1 MKKTKKDVV
10 KDTDFANTIFRI
22 RTERD
27 LTQKKLADK
36 LNISDKTISKWEK
49 GDSVPDLI
57 NIQNICNE
65 LEVSPSSIVNSK
77 RTFKD
82 RINFIKRKIGTFF
95 NYCLNNIFLIFFSVA
110 FILLLVYFLNN
121 YNTVKVYSIK
131 YVSDNISITNGYFF
145 KTKVV
150 NILDINDIT
159 LNKLE
164 YEPVEIKLELY
175 TYYNGDKYMIYEA
188 NDLKN
193 IYIEESKNY
202 SDILT
207 SDAIN
212 SMKNNLYLDIIT
224 KDKDGKTYTYGSTLT
239 LTDKFSNNKLSYKN
253 YLKNQDY
260 DNSYLT
266 YINEA
271 TSYENTKPDIH
282 KVADIADKSVSSENK
297 LSNLGYEYNETS
309 KKYTKIDS
317 EGGTIEYMPTISQL
331 KYVKENDNLV
341 YNLTYYIDSNRIE
354 FNIFNTNNAT
364 FIMCSKYLVDKNKN
378 KCSIGDCEKYFNE
391 IDYILSVY
399 QAINNTP

>member
-77 RTFKD
+77 RTLKD

-131 YVSDNISITNGYFF
+131 YESDNISITNGYFF

-159 LNKLE
+159 LNKLD

-224 KDKDGKTYTYGSTLT
+224 KDKDGKTYTYESTLT

-271 TSYENTKPDIH
+271 TSYENTKSDIH

-331 KYVKENDNLV
+331 KYTKVKDDLSYEIYYHIDVNKITFRIYKDN
-341 YNLTYYIDSNRIE
+341 YYYLSMDYYTKLDKVQCIIGN
-354 FNIFNTNNAT
+354 
-364 FIMCSKYLVDKNKN
+364 CGKYM
-378 KCSIGDCEKYFNE
+378 NE
-391 IDYILSVY
+391 INYILSEY
-399 QAINNTP
+399 SQITNTP

>member
-77 RTFKD
+77 RTLKD

-131 YVSDNISITNGYFF
+131 YESDNISITNGYFF

-224 KDKDGKTYTYGSTLT
+224 KDKDGKTYTYESTLT

-271 TSYENTKPDIH
+271 TSYENTKSDIH
-282 KVADIADKSVSSENK
+282 KEADIADKSVSSENK

-331 KYVKENDNLV
+331 KYTKVKDDLNYDL
-341 YNLTYYIDSNRIE
+341 YYQIDVKRMWFKIFKGNNYHLLIN
-354 FNIFNTNNAT
+354 FNVDTNQMKCLIGN
-364 FIMCSKYLVDKNKN
+364 CGKYM
-378 KCSIGDCEKYFNE
+378 NE
-391 IDYILSVY
+391 INYILSEY
-399 QAINNTP
+399 SQITNTP

>member
-77 RTFKD
+77 RTLKD

-131 YVSDNISITNGYFF
+131 YESDNISITNGYFF

-224 KDKDGKTYTYGSTLT
+224 KDKDGKTYTYESTLT

-271 TSYENTKPDIH
+271 TSYENTKHDIH

-331 KYVKENDNLV
+331 KYTKVKDDLNYDL
-341 YNLTYYIDSNRIE
+341 YYQIDVKRMWFKIFKGNNYHLLIN
-354 FNIFNTNNAT
+354 FNVDTNQMKCLIGN
-364 FIMCSKYLVDKNKN
+364 CGKYM
-378 KCSIGDCEKYFNE
+378 NE
-391 IDYILSVY
+391 INYILSEY
-399 QAINNTP
+399 IQITNTP

>member
-77 RTFKD
+77 RTLKD

-131 YVSDNISITNGYFF
+131 YESDNISITNGYFF

-224 KDKDGKTYTYGSTLT
+224 KDKDGKTYTYESTLT
-239 LTDKFSNNKLSYKN
+239 LINKFSNNKVSYKN

-271 TSYENTKPDIH
+271 TSYENTKHDIH
-282 KVADIADKSVSSENK
+282 KVADIADKSVSIENK
-297 LSNLGYEYNETS
+297 LINLGYEYNETS

-331 KYVKENDNLV
+331 KYTKVKDDLSYKVV
-341 YNLTYYIDSNRIE
+341 YQIDVNRIE
-354 FNIFNTNNAT
+354 YKVIDKTETIMAMQYFGNNYYCK
-364 FIMCSKYLVDKNKN
+364 IGNCGKYM
-378 KCSIGDCEKYFNE
+378 NE
-391 IDYILSVY
+391 INYILSEY
-399 QAINNTP
+399 SQITDTP

>member
-1 MKKTKKDVV
+1 M

-77 RTFKD
+77 RTLKD

-131 YVSDNISITNGYFF
+131 YESDNISITNGYFF

-175 TYYNGDKYMIYEA
+175 T
-188 NDLKN
+188 
-193 IYIEESKNY
+193 
-202 SDILT
+202 
-207 SDAIN
+207 
-212 SMKNNLYLDIIT
+212 
-224 KDKDGKTYTYGSTLT
+224 
-239 LTDKFSNNKLSYKN
+239 
-253 YLKNQDY
+253 
-260 DNSYLT
+260 
-266 YINEA
+266 
-271 TSYENTKPDIH
+271 
-282 KVADIADKSVSSENK
+282 
-297 LSNLGYEYNETS
+297 
-309 KKYTKIDS
+309 
-317 EGGTIEYMPTISQL
+317 
-331 KYVKENDNLV
+331 
-341 YNLTYYIDSNRIE
+341 
-354 FNIFNTNNAT
+354 
-364 FIMCSKYLVDKNKN
+364 
-378 KCSIGDCEKYFNE
+378 
-391 IDYILSVY
+391 
-399 QAINNTP
+399 

>member
-65 LEVSPSSIVNSK
+65 LEVSLSSIVNSK
-77 RTFKD
+77 RTLKD

-131 YVSDNISITNGYFF
+131 YESDNISITNGYFF

-159 LNKLE
+159 LNKLD

-224 KDKDGKTYTYGSTLT
+224 KDKDGKTYTYESTLT

-271 TSYENTKPDIH
+271 TSYENTKHDIH

-331 KYVKENDNLV
+331 KYTKVKDDLNYDL
-341 YNLTYYIDSNRIE
+341 YYQIDVKRMWFKIFKGNNYHLLIN
-354 FNIFNTNNAT
+354 FNVDTNQMKCLIGN
-364 FIMCSKYLVDKNKN
+364 CGKYM
-378 KCSIGDCEKYFNE
+378 NE
-391 IDYILSVY
+391 INYILSEY
-399 QAINNTP
+399 SQITNTP

>member
-77 RTFKD
+77 RKLKD

-131 YVSDNISITNGYFF
+131 YESDNISITNGYFF

-159 LNKLE
+159 LNKLD

-224 KDKDGKTYTYGSTLT
+224 KDKDGKTYTYESTLT

-271 TSYENTKPDIH
+271 TSYENTKSDIH

-331 KYVKENDNLV
+331 KYTKVKDDLSYEIYYHIDVNKITFRIYKDN
-341 YNLTYYIDSNRIE
+341 YYYLSMDYYTKLDKVQCIIGN
-354 FNIFNTNNAT
+354 
-364 FIMCSKYLVDKNKN
+364 CGKYM
-378 KCSIGDCEKYFNE
+378 NE
-391 IDYILSVY
+391 INYILSEY
-399 QAINNTP
+399 SQITNTP

>member
-77 RTFKD
+77 RTLKD

-131 YVSDNISITNGYFF
+131 YESDNISITNGYFF

-159 LNKLE
+159 LNKLD

-224 KDKDGKTYTYGSTLT
+224 KDKDGKTYTYESTLT
-239 LTDKFSNNKLSYKN
+239 LINKFSNNKVSYKN

-331 KYVKENDNLV
+331 KYTKVKDDLSYEIYYHIDVNKITFRIYKDN
-341 YNLTYYIDSNRIE
+341 YYYLSMDYYTKLDKVQCIIGN
-354 FNIFNTNNAT
+354 
-364 FIMCSKYLVDKNKN
+364 CGKYM
-378 KCSIGDCEKYFNE
+378 NE
-391 IDYILSVY
+391 INYILSEY
-399 QAINNTP
+399 SQITNTP

>member
-77 RTFKD
+77 RTLKD

-131 YVSDNISITNGYFF
+131 YESDNISITNGYFF

-224 KDKDGKTYTYGSTLT
+224 KDKDGKTYTYESTLT

-282 KVADIADKSVSSENK
+282 KVSDIADKSVSSENK

-317 EGGTIEYMPTISQL
+317 KGGTIEYMPTISQL

-378 KCSIGDCEKYFNE
+378 KCSIGDCKNYMNE
-391 IDYILSVY
+391 INYILSEY
-399 QAINNTP
+399 SQITNTP

>member
-77 RTFKD
+77 RTLKD

-131 YVSDNISITNGYFF
+131 YESDNISITNGYFF

-224 KDKDGKTYTYGSTLT
+224 KDKDGKTYTYESTLT

-282 KVADIADKSVSSENK
+282 KVADIADRSVSSENK

-331 KYVKENDNLV
+331 KYTKVKDDLSYEIYYHIDINKIMFRIYKDN
-341 YNLTYYIDSNRIE
+341 YYYLSVDYYTKLNKVKCIIGN
-354 FNIFNTNNAT
+354 
-364 FIMCSKYLVDKNKN
+364 CGKYM
-378 KCSIGDCEKYFNE
+378 NE
-391 IDYILSVY
+391 INYILSEY
-399 QAINNTP
+399 SQITNTP

>member
-77 RTFKD
+77 RTLKD

-131 YVSDNISITNGYFF
+131 YESDNISITNGYFF

-159 LNKLE
+159 LNKLD

-224 KDKDGKTYTYGSTLT
+224 KDKDGKTYTYESTLT

-271 TSYENTKPDIH
+271 TSYENTKHDIH

-331 KYVKENDNLV
+331 KYTKVKDDLSYEIYYHIDVNKITFRIYKDN
-341 YNLTYYIDSNRIE
+341 YYYLSMDYYTKLDKVQCIIGN
-354 FNIFNTNNAT
+354 
-364 FIMCSKYLVDKNKN
+364 CGKYM
-378 KCSIGDCEKYFNE
+378 NE
-391 IDYILSVY
+391 INYILSEY
-399 QAINNTP
+399 SQITNTP

>member
-77 RTFKD
+77 RTLKD

-131 YVSDNISITNGYFF
+131 YESDNISITNGYFF

-224 KDKDGKTYTYGSTLT
+224 KDKDGKTYTYESTLT

-271 TSYENTKPDIH
+271 TSYENTKHDIH

-331 KYVKENDNLV
+331 KYTKVKDDLNYDL
-341 YNLTYYIDSNRIE
+341 YYQIDVKRMWFKIFKGNNYHLLIN
-354 FNIFNTNNAT
+354 FNVDTNQMKCLIGN
-364 FIMCSKYLVDKNKN
+364 CGKYM
-378 KCSIGDCEKYFNE
+378 NE
-391 IDYILSVY
+391 INYILSEY
-399 QAINNTP
+399 SQITNTP

>member
-57 NIQNICNE
+57 NIQNVCNE

-77 RTFKD
+77 RTLKD

-131 YVSDNISITNGYFF
+131 YESDNISITNGYFF

-224 KDKDGKTYTYGSTLT
+224 KDKDGKTYTYESTLT

-271 TSYENTKPDIH
+271 TSYENTKSDIH
-282 KVADIADKSVSSENK
+282 KEADIADKSVSSENK

-364 FIMCSKYLVDKNKN
+364 VIMCSKYLVDKNKN

-399 QAINNTP
+399 QEINNTP

>member
-131 YVSDNISITNGYFF
+131 YESDNISITNGYFF

-224 KDKDGKTYTYGSTLT
+224 KDKDGKTYTYESTLT

-271 TSYENTKPDIH
+271 TSYENTKHDIH

-331 KYVKENDNLV
+331 KYTKVKDDLNYDL
-341 YNLTYYIDSNRIE
+341 YYQIDVKRMWFKIFKGNNYHLLIN
-354 FNIFNTNNAT
+354 FNVDTNQMKCLIGN
-364 FIMCSKYLVDKNKN
+364 CGKYM
-378 KCSIGDCEKYFNE
+378 NE
-391 IDYILSVY
+391 INYILSEY
-399 QAINNTP
+399 SQITNTP

>member
-77 RTFKD
+77 RTLKD

-131 YVSDNISITNGYFF
+131 YESDNISITNGYFF

-224 KDKDGKTYTYGSTLT
+224 KDKDGKTYTYESTLT

-282 KVADIADKSVSSENK
+282 KVADIADRSVSSENK

-331 KYVKENDNLV
+331 KYTKVKDDLNYDL
-341 YNLTYYIDSNRIE
+341 YYQIDVKRIWFKIFKGNNYHLLIN
-354 FNIFNTNNAT
+354 FNVDTNQ
-364 FIMCSKYLVDKNKN
+364 M
-378 KCSIGDCEKYFNE
+378 KCLIGNCEKYINE
-391 IDYILSVY
+391 INYILSEY
-399 QAINNTP
+399 SQITNTP

>member
-77 RTFKD
+77 RTLKD

-131 YVSDNISITNGYFF
+131 YESDNISITNGYFF

-224 KDKDGKTYTYGSTLT
+224 KDKDGKTYTYESTLT

-271 TSYENTKPDIH
+271 TSYENTKSDIH
-282 KVADIADKSVSSENK
+282 KEADIADKSVSSENK

-331 KYVKENDNLV
+331 KYTKVKDDLNYKLV
-341 YNLTYYIDSNRIE
+341 YQIDVNRIE
-354 FNIFNTNNAT
+354 YKVIEKNRNNYGNAIFW
-364 FIMCSKYLVDKNKN
+364 
-378 KCSIGDCEKYFNE
+378 
-391 IDYILSVY
+391 
-399 QAINNTP
+399 